1 MGETWGPSNS
11 VPETNLAVL
20 GPAIAV
26 EGMILKVGETDC
38 FRAGRARDADARGS
52 MATSQARVKTPIMEE
67 LHKSEGLQ
75 GEQVPVETEK

>member
-1 MGETWGPSNS
+1 
-11 VPETNLAVL
+11 
-20 GPAIAV
+20 
-26 EGMILKVGETDC
+26 
-38 FRAGRARDADARGS
+38 